1 MESTEEISV
10 LHGTK
15 MLSEETLGCD
25 RHAVLIILIVYN
37 NLSDCVH

>member
-1 MESTEEISV
+1 MENTVEISV
-10 LHGTK
+10 LYGTK

-37 NLSDCVH
+37 SLSNCIH